1 MKRVLFLCTGNYYRS
16 RFAEELFNVLA
27 PKHGLAWRADSA
39 GLDPTPQNPG
49 PISTFT
55 LAACARLCI
64 ERPAAERF
72 PRRVTSADFVE
83 SDLVIAVK
91 EAEHRAMMERSFPEH
106 LSCVEFWHVHDIDCA
121 RPVDTIADLESR
133 VADLIDRLR
142 QSENA
147 SQPTA
152 A

>member
-39 GLDPTPQNPG
+39 GLEPSPLNPG
-49 PISTFT
+49 PISRYT
-55 LAACARLCI
+55 LAACDRLKI
-64 ERPAAERF
+64 ERPAPERF
-72 PRRVTSADFVE
+72 PRKVASPDFVT

-91 EAEHRAMMERSFPEH
+91 EAEHRPMMEQGFPEH
-106 LSCVEFWHVHDIDCA
+106 LARVEFWHVHDIDCA
-121 RPVDTIADLESR
+121 MPEDTIADLEQR
-133 VADLIDRLR
+133 VAALIDRLK
-142 QSENA
+142 QAENKN
-147 SQPTA
+147 SA